1 MVLHA
6 YFSHVKV
13 QSQEII
19 PLNELSNWS
28 PTGLWWVL
36 VFLSLQSLLAGATG
50 VSSLAPAVKAVDGA
64 ISELE
69 VFVRGAATKA
79 PGYMELA
86 ARDLAYSLA
95 RIYTGRYQD
104 HRFYKA
110 LLWCYFSTLLIH
122 LLQSGHREISSFWVH
137 ADVVRS
143 LFLVEFPFN
152 SLSVNRCSSHWPRLL
167 ERGLSIWH
175 LCSSQVQKKKPT
187 PQTNTDVSIM
197 HRTCFCCF
205 LIRWCENDLCPV
217 ATKQARGCFDSGTP
231 PLDAALVFDRPTQDW
246 KFRIE
251 SVTWSAIN
259 VPGFNSVKDLFAVSL
274 LFVIF

>member
-1 MVLHA
+1 MLSIWEGTTNVLSLDVLRCVARSSGMVLHA

-28 PTGLWWVL
+28 STGLWWLL
-36 VFLSLQSLLAGATG
+36 VFLSLQSLLAGASG
-50 VSSLAPAVKAVDGA
+50 VSSLAPAVKALDGA
-64 ISELE
+64 LSELE

-137 ADVVRS
+137 TDVVRS

-175 LCSSQVQKKKPT
+175 LCSSQVKKKTKKTYPSNKHRCFHHASYMFLSF
-187 PQTNTDVSIM
+187 PHQVVRKRLVS
-197 HRTCFCCF
+197 CG
-205 LIRWCENDLCPV
+205 D
-217 ATKQARGCFDSGTP
+217 
-231 PLDAALVFDRPTQDW
+231 
-246 KFRIE
+246 
-251 SVTWSAIN
+251 
-259 VPGFNSVKDLFAVSL
+259 
-274 LFVIF
+274 